1 MCLTQARYGIAWGVV
16 GAAMACFDEA
26 ARYAK
31 ERVMFDGPIGGK
43 QIQQV
48 RLADMLTEHHAGAAP
63 RATARAPEG
72 RGHDDAAA
80 GVARQAGNV
89 DMACE
94 WRARRGAAGG
104 NGILVEYHSMRHMAN
119 LESVYTYEGTHDI
132 HSLILGQALFL
143 DGRTV
148 IDERWSPPEGGLML
162 GTTRYFRDGRAVDFE
177 FSLVRADSAGVVLL
191 PHPRGRASEHA
202 FRLTTTTAGEWT
214 FEAPQH
220 DYPRRILY
228 RLEGMQLEAR
238 IDAGADD
245 AEPRR
250 WFLQAVPCAS

>member
-1 MCLTQARYGIAWGVV
+1 VVLTCALC
-16 GAAMACFDEA
+16 ACFAQAPATPE
-26 ARYAK
+26 
-31 ERVMFDGPIGGK
+31 
-43 QIQQV
+43 V
-48 RLADMLTEHHAGAAP
+48 RLNALD
-63 RATARAPEG
+63 ARPPA
-72 RGHDDAAA
+72 RGP
-80 GVARQAGNV
+80 
-89 DMACE
+89 
-94 WRARRGAAGG
+94 
-104 NGILVEYHSMRHMAN
+104 LAN
-119 LESVYTYEGTHDI
+119 LAPLAGCWR
-132 HSLILGQALFL
+132 GLFL